1 MNMKEIQHSISIKST
16 ADIGE
21 LNAKEQELV
30 QRAQNAANRAYAPYS
45 QFKVG
50 ACLLLDNGLMIEGN
64 NQENAS
70 YPCGCCAERTAL
82 NYANATYP
90 DAKVSAIAISAFNGQ
105 GLVDEPITPC
115 GICRQ
120 ALLETEM
127 KNRQSIRV
135 IMNGQKH
142 TIIAESAS
150 DLLPLAFDDSQL

>member
-1 MNMKEIQHSISIKST
+1 METKHYEISIKST
-16 ADIGE
+16 TNIGE
-21 LNAKEQELV
+21 LDAKEQELV
-30 QRAQNAANRAYAPYS
+30 RRAQNAAGRAYAPYS
-45 QFKVG
+45 KFKVG
-50 ACLLLDNGLMIEGN
+50 ACLLLDNGQMIEGN

-82 NYANATYP
+82 NYANATFP
-90 DAKVSAIAISAFNGQ
+90 EAKVEAIAISAFNSQ

-150 DLLPLAFDDSQL
+150 DLLPLAFDDSLL